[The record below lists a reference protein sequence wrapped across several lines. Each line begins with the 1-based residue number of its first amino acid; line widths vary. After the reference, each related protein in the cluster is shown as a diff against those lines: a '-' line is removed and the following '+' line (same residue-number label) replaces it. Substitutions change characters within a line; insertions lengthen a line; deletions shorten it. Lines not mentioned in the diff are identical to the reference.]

1 MPRVPTYDNFQVS
14 MENLPNAQIR
24 PAGARFDAP
33 WSQEQ
38 ATLPGRTMQQFG
50 QAMTQAGTGL
60 AKMVADEL
68 EVANTVRVN
77 DAMNKAAKARLELT
91 FNPDYGFVNI
101 KGENALKRPN
111 DQSLDQE
118 YGEKFQA
125 QIDEI
130 GKNLGNDA
138 QRIKF
143 KAQSDQLVQQFQG
156 SLSQHIAKEYNTY
169 QDSVDEGVI
178 RTGREQMALAWS
190 DSAAINQARESL
202 KAAVY
207 TKGTRA
213 GLSAKAIEAAQVEAL
228 SPGHVAVISAAVDAG
243 NIDYAKEYLKQHNAE
258 LSLEHRLR
266 VTKAVETGADEERAQ
281 TAAGDLWVKHGGDI
295 GAALAEAREKFKGKD
310 EDNIVT
316 RLKTLDTE
324 KKGLETRAR
333 AEAQDAA
340 WSIYNNTGSLAK
352 IPATVKAAMDPQDWA
367 ALKNH
372 AKAAADGA
380 DIKTDLSVYYA
391 LTVAA
396 STDPNF
402 AKEDLRKYADKLS
415 KADFKHFVDIQGKV
429 IKPDEAADMA
439 TVTQQKDAIVKSL
452 GLKGEAAGQFHM
464 TADRALLAEQ
474 ARLGRK
480 PSQVERQKVLDRL
493 VLEGTTPG
501 AIWGTN
507 NTRAWQAAAQGK
519 PFTPV
524 WSDVQKR
531 QATQALQRQ
540 GIKNPTTQQ
549 VEAVLQAT
557 YSTQ

>member
-1 MPRVPTYDNFQVS
+1 MPKVPTYDNFQVDPQ
-14 MENLPNAQIR
+14 NLPNVQIR
-24 PAGARFDAP
+24 PAGVRFDTN
-33 WSQEQ
+33 WTQEQ

-50 QAMTQAGTGL
+50 QAMTQAGT
-60 AKMVADEL
+60 AMSKMVADEL
-68 EVANTVRVN
+68 EQANTVRVN

-91 FNPDYGFVNI
+91 FNPEYGFVNI
-101 KGENALKRPN
+101 KGENALKRP
-111 DQSLDQE
+111 DDKSLDQE
-118 YGEKFQA
+118 YTEKFQM

-143 KAQSDQLVQQFQG
+143 KAQSDQLVSQFQG
-156 SLSQHIAKEYNTY
+156 SLSQHIAKEYDTY
-169 QDSVDEGVI
+169 QNSVDDGVI
-178 RTGREQMALAWS
+178 RTGREQMALAWG
-190 DSAAINQARESL
+190 DPNAISQARESVM
-202 KAAVY
+202 AAVY
-207 TKGTRA
+207 ARGTRA
-213 GLSAKAIEAAQVEAL
+213 GLSAKAIEAAQIEAV
-228 SPGHVAVISAAVDAG
+228 SPGHAAVITAAVDAG
-243 NIDYAKEYLKQHNAE
+243 NVDYAKEYLKQHNAE

-281 TAAGDLWVKHGGDI
+281 GAAGDLWLKHNGDI
-295 GAALAEAREKFKGKD
+295 GAALAEARDKYKGKD

-316 RLKTLDTE
+316 RLKTLDNE
-324 KKGLETRAR
+324 KKGLETRAK

-340 WSIYNNTGSLAK
+340 WSIFNNTGSLAK
-352 IPATVKAAMDPQDWA
+352 IPATVKAAMDPQHWA

-372 AKAAADGA
+372 AKAAADGV
-380 DIKTDLSVYYA
+380 DVKTDQSVYYA

-415 KADFKHFVDIQGKV
+415 KADFKHFVDIQGKI

-452 GLKGEAAGQFHM
+452 GLKGESVGEFHM
-464 TADRALLAEQ
+464 VADRALLAEQ

-493 VLEGTTPG
+493 VLEGNTPG
-501 AIWGTN
+501 ALWGTN
-507 NTRAWQAAAQGK
+507 STRAWQASAKGK

-524 WSDVQKR
+524 WNDVQKR

-540 GIKNPTTQQ
+540 GVKNPTPQQ